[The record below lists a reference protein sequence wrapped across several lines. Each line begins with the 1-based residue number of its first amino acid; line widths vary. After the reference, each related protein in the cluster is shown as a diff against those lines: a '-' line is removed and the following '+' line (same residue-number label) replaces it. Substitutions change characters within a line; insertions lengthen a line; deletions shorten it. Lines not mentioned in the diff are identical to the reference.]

1 MRVGMSTWARLR
13 ICLGMAH
20 GASGGGSG
28 WAVEEPTYRPVSL
41 ATSPTM
47 AKILKG
53 FRTKAAARKA
63 LSDRRF

>member
-1 MRVGMSTWARLR
+1 MRVGMSTLARLR

-20 GASGGGSG
+20 GASGSG